1 MYLCRL
7 NYVRTHNKKMN
18 IKMRAIAVASVL
30 LSATAIMQ
38 ADVIVTKNGETLNVY
53 NIEVAS
59 NCVFYTE
66 EPSTDSPIHKIVR
79 EKVFGVKIGDGEMQ
93 PLEDGKQSEMK
104 AHRPETSGPQ
114 FIEPVA
120 ADDNDE
126 IIESYNGFELEHKGK
141 KPKPDK
147 NAHEFISIWEIE
159 PSSIMSD
166 QNVEI
171 GFEPIVNKD
180 GVYQAYNLFVKNKT
194 NSPIYVDLATSY
206 RILNGDFAEPYFTNS
221 IYSQSSGS
229 HAGGSVNLGAVA
241 GAAGIG
247 GALGTLASGINVGG
261 GNSSSSSI
269 STQEQRILTIPPH
282 SSITMPGR
290 KVTNGKKILECA
302 EVFYF
307 MNNSSLLS
315 SNRTSNNIYAR
326 SIYNELEA
334 QKYPDNPRL
343 TRKGTGI
350 GYWTQIYFTAENS
363 PKTTK
368 RMITYSTKPDFST
381 YTTLP
386 IYLYMSGAYGLD
398 SGSLSKV
405 QKLYT
410 APNYNINKEGT
421 PLVGSGW
428 LGK

>member
-1 MYLCRL
+1 
-7 NYVRTHNKKMN
+7 MN

-38 ADVIVTKNGETLNVY
+38 ADIIVTKNGETLNVY

-126 IIESYNGFELEHKGK
+126 IIESYNGFELEYKGK